1 LKVRIIALMAL
12 GVFTSLGVSG
22 CGSKAEE
29 GSIPTGEIKTAP
41 AGKTNTHGPVGSG
54 APEKATPPS
63 GGAAS
68 TE

>member
-1 LKVRIIALMAL
+1 MTL
-12 GVFTSLGVSG
+12 GVTAFCIAG
-22 CGSKAEE
+22 CGSKSEE

-41 AGKTNTHGPVGSG
+41 AGKTNTHGPVGAG
-54 APEKATPPS
+54 GPEKATPPS